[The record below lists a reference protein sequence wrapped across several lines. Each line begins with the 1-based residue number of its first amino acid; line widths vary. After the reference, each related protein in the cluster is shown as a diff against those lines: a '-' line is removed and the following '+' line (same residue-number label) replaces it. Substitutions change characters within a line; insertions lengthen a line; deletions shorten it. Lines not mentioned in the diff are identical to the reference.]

1 MTPGRVKRTL
11 HSLSNYKLATF
22 DQGELVPVQVLEVL
36 PGDTIQGQTSA
47 LIRLTPLLAPVMHQ
61 AVVRIH
67 HWFVPNRLIWANFE
81 KFITGGTDGEGDGSI
96 YPYITAGGSG
106 FTAGSLADYMG
117 IPPTIASIV
126 VSALPF
132 RAYQLIYNENYRDK
146 DLVTLA
152 GMSTGDGS
160 DATTSIT
167 LRKIAWEKDYFT
179 SARPWPQKGPGVT
192 LPLGTEAPVIGIG
205 VTGARTDVGISNVQE
220 STGSTR
226 TYEDVYESNDL
237 VVESLGETDF
247 PNIRA
252 DLSSA
257 TAADITALREA
268 FKLQE
273 YQEAR
278 AIYGD
283 DYVEY
288 LRYYGVRSSD
298 SRLQRPE
305 YLGGGKQSISFS
317 EVMQTG
323 QDFDANIGVGRLRG
337 HGIAALRSGRFR
349 RYFEEH
355 GWVFT
360 LMSIRPRS
368 MYVNG
373 QHRKWN
379 RRTKE
384 DHFTHELQDIGQQ
397 EVYNRELFTAAGD
410 TGNGVFGYQDRYS
423 EYCFEPSTI
432 AGEFRTSDANFWH
445 FARVFASLPT
455 LNQSFIEV
463 VDSKRTHLVTTKDT
477 LYVMVNNSVQ
487 ARRAVKKT
495 GVGRVL

>member
-1 MTPGRVKRTL
+1 MRRTL

-22 DQGELVPVQVLEVL
+22 DQGELVPVQLLEVL
-36 PGDTIQGQTSA
+36 PGDSFQGQTSA

-61 AVVRIH
+61 AVVRLH
-67 HWFVPNRLIWANFE
+67 HWFVPMRLVWEDFE
-81 KFITGGTDGEGDGSI
+81 KFITGGSDGEGEGSV
-96 YPYITAGGSG
+96 YPTITAGGGG
-106 FTAGSLADYMG
+106 FLAGSLADYMG

-132 RAYQLIYNENYRDK
+132 RAYQLIYNDNYRDQ
-146 DLVTLA
+146 DLVTKSVIDLTSGA
-152 GMSTGDGS
+152 D
-160 DATTSIT
+160 TTTDIV
-167 LRKIAWEKDYFT
+167 LKKIAWEKDYFT

-192 LPLGTEAPVIGIG
+192 IPLGTSAPVLGIGIAAG
-205 VTGARTDVGISNVQE
+205 QLRTDTSAAGTKE
-220 STGSTR
+220 STGLSR
-226 TYEDVYESNDL
+226 TYDDSFASNQAII
-237 VVESLGETDF
+237 ESLGESDF
-247 PNIRA
+247 PNVRA

-257 TAADITALREA
+257 TAADVTALREA

-278 AIYGD
+278 AIYGH
-283 DYVEY
+283 DYAEY
-288 LRYYGVRSSD
+288 IRYYTGRQSSD

-355 GWVFT
+355 GFLFT

-397 EVYNRELFTAAGD
+397 EVYNRELFTASGD
-410 TGNGVFGYQDRYS
+410 TGNGIFGYQDRYS
-423 EYCFEPSTI
+423 EYRHEPSTI
-432 AGEFRTSDANFWH
+432 SGEFRTTDANFWH

-487 ARRAVKKT
+487 ARRAVKKS